1 MVDILAQGGE
11 IRSSSEILAFNS
23 HLDLVVVIG
32 LIAVGYFW
40 GIPRLAARHAPQ
52 SEPAVRTSQ
61 KVLFGL
67 GLLLWLAVSG
77 YPIHDIG
84 DRSLFTFH
92 MIEHMTL
99 AWVVPPLLLLG
110 SPWWFTRLLIKP
122 IMPVLRLLTKPLVAL
137 LLFNAILAAIHIPA
151 VVELMVTTDLFHFLA
166 HFALMASAFILWFP
180 LLGPIPDLPKLAPM
194 SALGYLF
201 ANSLVPTIPASFLTF
216 AREPVYDIYDSFPR
230 LWGLS
235 VVDDQVISGL
245 IMKLGGGLILWSVIV
260 VIFFRWW
267 SDEQKYAPSFPERV
281 SAS

>member
-1 MVDILAQGGE
+1 MEFLAHGGE
-11 IRSSSEILAFNS
+11 IHSSSEILAFNS
-23 HLDLVVVIG
+23 HLDLLVVLGV
-32 LIAVGYFW
+32 IAVGFYW
-40 GIPRLAARHAPQ
+40 GIPRLASRYAPHG
-52 SEPAVRTSQ
+52 EPAVRTSQ

-77 YPIHDIG
+77 YPMHDIG
-84 DRSLFTFH
+84 VRSLFTFH

-99 AWVVPPLLLLG
+99 AWVIPPLLLLG
-110 SPWWFTRLLIKP
+110 SPWWFTRLLLKP
-122 IMPVLRLLTKPLVAL
+122 ILPALRILTKPLVAL
-137 LLFNAILAAIHIPA
+137 VLFNVILAAIHIPA
-151 VVELMVTTDLFHFLA
+151 VVEAMVTVDLFHFGA

-194 SALGYLF
+194 PALGYLL

-216 AREPVYDIYDSFPR
+216 GREPVYEIYNSFPR

-267 SDEQKYAPSFPERV
+267 SDEQKYSPSFPDRV
-281 SAS
+281 PTS

>member
-1 MVDILAQGGE
+1 MDILAHGGE
-11 IRSSSEILAFNS
+11 IHSSSEILAFNS
-23 HLDLVVVIG
+23 HFDLLLVIG
-32 LIAVGYFW
+32 VIAVGYYW
-40 GIPRLAARHAPQ
+40 GIPRLALRHAPQ
-52 SEPAVRTSQ
+52 GEPAVSTSQ

-77 YPIHDIG
+77 YPMHDIG

-110 SPWWFTRLLIKP
+110 SPWWFTRLLVKP
-122 IMPVLRLLTKPLVAL
+122 ILPALRVLTRPLVAL
-137 LLFNAILAAIHIPA
+137 LLFNSILAAIHIPS
-151 VVELMVTTDLFHFLA
+151 VVELMVTSDVFHFGA

-180 LLGPIPDLPKLAPM
+180 LLGPIPDLPKLASMP
-194 SALGYLF
+194 ALGYLF

-216 AREPVYDIYDSFPR
+216 AREPVYEIYESFPR

-245 IMKLGGGLILWSVIV
+245 IMKLGGGLLLWSVIV
-260 VIFFRWW
+260 VVFFRWW
-267 SDEQKYAPSFPERV
+267 SEEQKYSPSFPERV
-281 SAS
+281 PTS

>member
-1 MVDILAQGGE
+1 MEVLAQGGE
-11 IRSSSEILAFNS
+11 IRSTSEILAFDP
-23 HLDLVVVIG
+23 HLDLLLVVGI
-32 LIAVGYFW
+32 IAVGYFW
-40 GIPRLAARHAPQ
+40 GIPRLASRHAPPG
-52 SEPAVRTSQ
+52 EPAVTTLQ

-84 DRSLFTFH
+84 YRSLFTFH

-110 SPWWFTRLLIKP
+110 SPWWFTRLLVKP
-122 IMPVLRLLTKPLVAL
+122 ILPVLRLLTKPLEAL
-137 LLFNAILAAIHIPA
+137 LLFNAILAGIHVPA
-151 VVELMVTTDLFHFLA
+151 VVELMVTNDLFHFFA

-180 LLGPIPDLPKLAPM
+180 ILGPIPDLPKLAPM
-194 SALGYLF
+194 PAFGYLF
-201 ANSLVPTIPASFLTF
+201 ANSLVPTIAASFLTF
-216 AREPVYDIYDSFPR
+216 AREPIYGIYEEFPR

-235 VVDDQVISGL
+235 VVDDQVIPGL

-267 SDEQKYAPSFPERV
+267 SDEQKYAPSFPERI